1 MGEANMILAA
11 DIGGTKTVLGVYS
24 QEFGPHKSLLEAKFP
39 SQEYASLEDIIH
51 EFLTDKDIRLTR
63 ASIGVAGPVV
73 GDRAQVTNLPWVV
86 ESQSLRRALDGTPV
100 QLINDLSAIAHAIPF
115 LEADDI
121 ATINSGEA
129 SQGGAIAVIAPGTGL
144 GEGFLVWD
152 GTRYQAFPSEGGHA
166 DFAPNNALQDELLGY
181 LRQRYDHVSCERVCS
196 GRGIPDLYA
205 FFKDSGRLSEPEWL
219 RKKLTEAKD
228 RTPVI
233 VNSAIEK
240 DVEISKAATD
250 LFISILG
257 SEAGNMT
264 LKVLATGGVYL
275 AGGIPPRILQQ
286 LKSGAFMESFIHKGR
301 FSDFLTNV
309 PVHVVL
315 NPNVGLMGAAC
326 HGLDL

>member
-1 MGEANMILAA
+1 MGESNMILAA
-11 DIGGTKTVLGVYS
+11 DIGGTKTVLGVFS
-24 QEFGPHKSLLEAKFP
+24 QEFRPKKPILEAKFP

-51 EFLTDKDIRLTR
+51 EFLKDEDIRLTG

-86 ESQSLRRALDGTPV
+86 ESQSLSRALNGTPV
-100 QLINDLSAIAHAIPF
+100 QLLNDLSAIAHAIPF

-121 ATINSGEA
+121 ATINAAEA
-129 SQGGAIAVIAPGTGL
+129 SQGGAKAVIAPGTGL
-144 GEGFLVWD
+144 GEGFLVWE
-152 GTRYQAFPSEGGHA
+152 GTRYRAFPSEGGHA
-166 DFAPNNALQDELLGY
+166 DFAPNNKLQDELLVY

-196 GRGIPDLYA
+196 GKGIPDLYA
-205 FFKDSGRLSEPEWL
+205 FFKDRGRLSEPEWL
-219 RKKLTEAKD
+219 RRELSEAKD
-228 RTPVI
+228 KTPVI
-233 VNSAIEK
+233 VNSAIEQGI
-240 DVEISKAATD
+240 EISMAATD

-275 AGGIPPRILQQ
+275 AGGIPPRILPQ

-301 FSDFLTNV
+301 FSDFLKNV
-309 PVHVVL
+309 PVHVIL

>member
-1 MGEANMILAA
+1 
-11 DIGGTKTVLGVYS
+11 
-24 QEFGPHKSLLEAKFP
+24 
-39 SQEYASLEDIIH
+39 
-51 EFLTDKDIRLTR
+51 
-63 ASIGVAGPVV
+63 
-73 GDRAQVTNLPWVV
+73 VTNLPWVV
-86 ESQSLRRALDGTPV
+86 ESQSLRRSLKGTPV
-100 QLINDLSAIAHAIPF
+100 QLLNDLSAIAHAIPF

-129 SQGGAIAVIAPGTGL
+129 LQGGAKAVIAPGTGL

-219 RKKLTEAKD
+219 RKKISEAKD

-233 VNSAIEK
+233 VNSAIEMG
-240 DVEISKAATD
+240 VEISNAATD

-275 AGGIPPRILQQ
+275 AGGIPPRILPQ

-309 PVHVVL
+309 PVHVIL
-315 NPNVGLMGAAC
+315 NQLVMAWIYEGASRGRDK
-326 HGLDL
+326 HY